1 MKEKTEI
8 YIKGEYIELFK
19 LLKFA
24 GLVNDGSEAKML
36 IENGEVLYNNE
47 VETRKRKKVYS
58 GDVVILG
65 NNLLYIKKEEK

>member
-1 MKEKTEI
+1 MKEKVI
-8 YIKGEYIELFK
+8 INISGEYIELFK

-36 IENGEVLYNNE
+36 IENGEVLYNGE

-58 GDVVILG
+58 DDVVITG
-65 NNLLYIKKEEK
+65 NTLLHVKKG